1 MCVYILRSVSQLGT
15 VLRGRRRGAPRGGFK
30 DLSDADIVL
39 AVAEIIREAIVNNGL
54 YYDVDDAEDATQ
66 EILPAISLLNFNP
79 RFSHIR
85 KDYNMLVELVTYL
98 TVQLA

>member
-1 MCVYILRSVSQLGT
+1 MEAVIKIKILDEREEDWGVVQAIG
-15 VLRGRRRGAPRGGFK
+15 GGFK

-66 EILPAISLLNFNP
+66 EILPAISSLVLNP

-85 KDYNMLVELVTYL
+85 KNYNTLVELVTYL